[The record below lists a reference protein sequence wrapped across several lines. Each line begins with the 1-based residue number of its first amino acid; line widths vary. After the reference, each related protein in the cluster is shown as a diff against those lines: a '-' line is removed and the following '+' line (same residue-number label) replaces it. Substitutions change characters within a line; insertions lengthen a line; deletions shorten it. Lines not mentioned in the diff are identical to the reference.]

1 MSDMLI
7 TTLSLEE
14 EMMRLELYL
23 KRQKIS
29 IEKLVKVIDAKSY
42 DDLLNHLKSIGI
54 KCPPED
60 QLGYEFKTDVE
71 KRPVVKSSAK
81 KKRVSDKKSS
91 KPKTNDS
98 TSTGGSGSR
107 QRIRKSTTKRQ
118 RKSDSDKVESV
129 QPASGSEDTK

>member
-1 MSDMLI
+1 
-7 TTLSLEE
+7 
-14 EMMRLELYL
+14 MRLELYL

-71 KRPVVKSSAK
+71 KRPVAKSSAK
-81 KKRVSDKKSS
+81 KKRVSNKKSS

-98 TSTGGSGSR
+98 TSSRRSGSG
-107 QRIRKSTTKRQ
+107 QRVRKSSTERQ
-118 RKSDSDKVESV
+118 GKSDSDKVEPV
-129 QPASGSEDTK
+129 QPISGSEDTK

>member
-1 MSDMLI
+1 
-7 TTLSLEE
+7 
-14 EMMRLELYL
+14 MRLELYL

-29 IEKLVKVIDAKSY
+29 IEKLVKAIDAKNY

-81 KKRVSDKKSS
+81 KKRVSDKKGS
-91 KPKTNDS
+91 KPKTDDS
-98 TSTGGSGSR
+98 TSSGGSGSR

>member
-1 MSDMLI
+1 
-7 TTLSLEE
+7 
-14 EMMRLELYL
+14 MRLELYL